1 MSDRIAGSIIL
12 LFSIWY
18 GFEASQLKLGFL
30 SGGLTPRQWPYALA
44 VAMAVLAIVIMI
56 RVDPEPKWPSLPQ
69 FADIFGVAVSF
80 VVYAYFLVIVGFI
93 IATTIETAF
102 LSQRFGA
109 KPLQAI
115 MVGVGASLLLYV
127 IFVFG
132 LGIPLP
138 LGRIFGGR

>member
-18 GFEASQLKLGFL
+18 GFAASRLELGFL

-44 VAMAVLAIVIMI
+44 VAMAILAIVII
-56 RVDPEPKWPSLPQ
+56 VRVDPDPKWPSLSK
-69 FADIFGVAVSF
+69 FIDLIGVAVSF
-80 VVYAYFLVIVGFI
+80 VVYAYFLVIIGFL

-102 LSQRFGA
+102 LSNRFGA

-115 MVGVGASLLLYV
+115 IVGVCASLLLYV